1 MIYRLLGIFANTY
14 ISIFMEWG
22 KAKSFPVRAGV
33 KLNPVRSFYKLFF
46 CCELMDLTILCGFPV
61 MTKYLHKYF
70 ILSFK

>member
-1 MIYRLLGIFANTY
+1 
-14 ISIFMEWG
+14 MEWG

-46 CCELMDLTILCGFPV
+46 CCELVDLTILCGFPV
-61 MTKYLHKYF
+61 TTKYLHKYF